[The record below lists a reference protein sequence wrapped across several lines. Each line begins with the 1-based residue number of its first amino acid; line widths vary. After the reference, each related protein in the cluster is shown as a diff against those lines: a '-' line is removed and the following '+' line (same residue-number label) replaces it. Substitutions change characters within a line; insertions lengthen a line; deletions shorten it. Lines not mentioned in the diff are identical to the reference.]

1 MPQLRRLCAAA
12 PPRHKGVGDEYPE
25 GMDGCCNEQ
34 LAMAVSVRTGGGDRA
49 MRDGDGTIVKAES
62 HLTAS
67 LLERSVIQYHNRHLI
82 LLLLLY

>member
-1 MPQLRRLCAAA
+1 MHAAAAATAAA

-34 LAMAVSVRTGGGDRA
+34 LSMRTGGGGHP
-49 MRDGDGTIVKAES
+49 MCGGGTIVKAES

-67 LLERSVIQYHNRHLI
+67 LLERSVIQYRALVT
-82 LLLLLY
+82 